1 MKYSLQTL
9 MVVVTLAAVLLGG
22 RIEYLRRWGTFHERE
37 AQVLMALVA
46 KRTGLSPEDAARF
59 AELQVYKKAGALM
72 LGNGWAVSDEELQ
85 KLVQHRYLAEQ
96 FRQAAYRPWNLV
108 DEIPPQSSP

>member
-1 MKYSLQTL
+1 
-9 MVVVTLAAVLLGG
+9 
-22 RIEYLRRWGTFHERE
+22 
-37 AQVLMALVA
+37 
-46 KRTGLSPEDAARF
+46 
-59 AELQVYKKAGALM
+59 M

-108 DEIPPQSSP
+108 DETPPQSSP